1 VAAGVLRLLTTL
13 GVSMLIGG
21 AAWIL
26 FISLFNVLILT
37 HTPDWVRARVL
48 AVSMLVFQ
56 GAMAAGS
63 ATWGVVA
70 TRTNIHVALVC
81 AGVGTIATTAL
92 GLFLKLPDATVDLT
106 PWVHWRLP
114 TILKGDPA
122 ADDAGPILV
131 TVEYDVDPEQKVAF
145 IKAMH
150 KYGRIRRR
158 DGAYRW
164 GVFQDLE
171 KPDRYVETF
180 LVDSWAEHARQHER
194 VTRADREMEERVHSY
209 VRGSPTV
216 RHLVYMTTRS

>member
-1 VAAGVLRLLTTL
+1 
-13 GVSMLIGG
+13 MLIGG

-48 AVSMLVFQ
+48 SGVN
-56 GAMAAGS
+56 AGIS
-63 ATWGVVA
+63 RSNGGWQRRVGHLA
-70 TRTNIHVALVC
+70 TRTNIHVALVW
-81 AGVGTIATTAL
+81 AGAGTIATTAL
-92 GLFLKLPDATVDLT
+92 GLFLKLPDATIDLT

-114 TILKGDPA
+114 TIMKEDPT

-158 DGAYRW
+158 DGAFRW
-164 GVFQDLE
+164 GIFQDLE
-171 KPDRYVETF
+171 NPDRYVETF

-194 VTRADREMEERVHSY
+194 RPARIEKLKSESTAMSA
-209 VRGSPTV
+209 VRLQCDICCT
-216 RHLVYMTTRS
+216 

>member
-1 VAAGVLRLLTTL
+1 MMQRVRSRWSTEAVVSGGVLIFGLATLAAGVLRLLTTL

-131 TVEYDVDPEQKVAF
+131 TVEYDVGKSRSSRQCISMDVFGDVTAPIDGESFRTWKN
-145 IKAMH
+145 
-150 KYGRIRRR
+150 RIATSKHFWWIP
-158 DGAYRW
+158 G
-164 GVFQDLE
+164 
-171 KPDRYVETF
+171 PNT
-180 LVDSWAEHARQHER
+180 
-194 VTRADREMEERVHSY
+194 
-209 VRGSPTV
+209 RGST
-216 RHLVYMTTRS
+216 SA